1 MEVYSQKHEGVVGIM
16 TKLLLG
22 LLAFV
27 KIKSEHSNK
36 CIAFISGLITNLLEK
51 NIRIGK

>member
-1 MEVYSQKHEGVVGIM
+1 MA
-16 TKLLLG
+16 KLLLD

-27 KIKSEHSNK
+27 KTKSAHSNK
-36 CIAFISGLITNLLEK
+36 CIAFISGLIANLLEK

>member
-1 MEVYSQKHEGVVGIM
+1 MEFNIQEYERVVGIM

-27 KIKSEHSNK
+27 KTKSAHSVK
-36 CIAFISGLITNLLEK
+36 CIAFMNGSNENLLEK
-51 NIRIGK
+51 NIIIGK

>member
-1 MEVYSQKHEGVVGIM
+1 M

-36 CIAFISGLITNLLEK
+36 CIAFISGLIANLLEK
-51 NIRIGK
+51 NIGIGK